1 MTATVPTTE
10 PTSAR
15 AGDTWKWRRE
25 DLADYPAPTWV
36 LTYYFRNATAK
47 FAIAAAA
54 DGVNHAVSVAMA
66 TTSAY
71 TVGDYDW
78 VALAESASERVQ
90 VDAGRLRVLHNFE
103 TDAVYDARSFART
116 MLDAVEA
123 ALTSKA
129 TASQLDIVKAALAD
143 RSMEYNPAT
152 LMALRSRLLTE
163 VRREA
168 AAQKGTDVRRVLVR
182 FG

>member
-1 MTATVPTTE
+1 
-10 PTSAR
+10 
-15 AGDTWKWRRE
+15 
-25 DLADYPAPTWV
+25 
-36 LTYYFRNATAK
+36 
-47 FAIAAAA
+47 
-54 DGVNHAVSVAMA
+54 
-66 TTSAY
+66 
-71 TVGDYDW
+71 
-78 VALAESASERVQ
+78 
-90 VDAGRLRVLHNFE
+90 VLHNFE